1 MDAPMIGIHGLH
13 KYFGESHVLRG
24 IDLSVAQ
31 SEVVVVIGASGSG
44 KSTLLRCVNRLEDFQ
59 EGRVEVNGRRVCD
72 DERRINALRSHV
84 GMVFQHFNL
93 FPHMT
98 VLGNVTEGPTQVRGL
113 GRNEARDIA
122 RRYLDKVGM
131 GDFENAYPATLSGGQ
146 KQRVA
151 IARALVME
159 PDVMLFDEP
168 TSALDPEL
176 VGGVLAVMRGLAEDG
191 MTMLV
196 VTHEMG
202 FASEVADTV
211 AFMDQGVIL
220 ESGPPATIFNDPQQ
234 ARTREFLGQVLTPG
248 GCT

>member
-13 KYFGESHVLRG
+13 KFFGESHVLRG

-59 EGRVEVNGRRVCD
+59 EGRVEVNGRRICD

-113 GRNEARDIA
+113 DRGEARDIA

-151 IARALVME
+151 IARALAME

-248 GCT
+248 GCA

>member
-234 ARTREFLGQVLTPG
+234 ARTRDFLGQVLTPG

>member
-59 EGRVEVNGRRVCD
+59 EGRVEVNGRRVRD

-113 GRNEARDIA
+113 GRDEARDIA

-151 IARALVME
+151 IARALAME

>member
-13 KYFGESHVLRG
+13 KFFGESHVLRG

-59 EGRVEVNGRRVCD
+59 EGRVEVNGRRVRD

-113 GRNEARDIA
+113 GRDEARDIA

-151 IARALVME
+151 IARALAME

>member
-113 GRNEARDIA
+113 GRDEARDIA

-151 IARALVME
+151 IARALAME

-248 GCT
+248 GCA

>member
-44 KSTLLRCVNRLEDFQ
+44 KSTLLRCVNRLETFQ
-59 EGRVEVNGRRVCD
+59 KGRVEVNGRRVCD

-113 GRNEARDIA
+113 GRDEARDIA

-151 IARALVME
+151 IARALAME
-159 PDVMLFDEP
+159 PDVMLFDQP

-248 GCT
+248 GCA

>member
-113 GRNEARDIA
+113 DRGEARDIA

-151 IARALVME
+151 IARALAME

>member
-44 KSTLLRCVNRLEDFQ
+44 KSTLLRCVNRLETFQ
-59 EGRVEVNGRRVCD
+59 KGRVEVNGRRVCD
-72 DERRINALRSHV
+72 DEHRINTLRSHV

-151 IARALVME
+151 IARALAME

-248 GCT
+248 GCA

>member
-1 MDAPMIGIHGLH
+1 
-13 KYFGESHVLRG
+13 
-24 IDLSVAQ
+24 
-31 SEVVVVIGASGSG
+31 
-44 KSTLLRCVNRLEDFQ
+44 
-59 EGRVEVNGRRVCD
+59 
-72 DERRINALRSHV
+72 
-84 GMVFQHFNL
+84 MVFQHFNL

-113 GRNEARDIA
+113 GRDEARDIA

-151 IARALVME
+151 IARALAME

>member
-113 GRNEARDIA
+113 GRDEARDIA

-151 IARALVME
+151 IARALAME

>member
-98 VLGNVTEGPTQVRGL
+98 VLANVTEGPTQVRGL

-151 IARALVME
+151 IARALAME

>member
-13 KYFGESHVLRG
+13 KFFGESHVLRG

-59 EGRVEVNGRRVCD
+59 EGRVEVNGRRICD

-113 GRNEARDIA
+113 DRGEARDIA

-151 IARALVME
+151 IARALAME

>member
-1 MDAPMIGIHGLH
+1 MIGIHGLH

-24 IDLSVAQ
+24 IDLNVAQ

-59 EGRVEVNGRRVCD
+59 EGRVEVNGRRVRD

-98 VLGNVTEGPTQVRGL
+98 VLANVTEGPTQVRGL

-131 GDFENAYPATLSGGQ
+131 GDFENVYPATLSGGQ

-151 IARALVME
+151 IARALAME

-248 GCT
+248 GCA